1 MLLLLEYYL
10 WWEFRQ
16 YWSILRGLR
25 AQNLLRKGYFMDAES
40 IHKTLKAL
48 NLRTTNAI
56 LMKLTAIMYLHWSI
70 NGKPLRSKNPVF
82 WSNVNEFLDYIKIR
96 HKCHTLLCAASP
108 EKFFAQ
114 ISWKTA
120 QNRSKMIA
128 TLTFKGL

>member
-1 MLLLLEYYL
+1 
-10 WWEFRQ
+10 
-16 YWSILRGLR
+16 
-25 AQNLLRKGYFMDAES
+25 MDAES

-82 WSNVNEFLDYIKIR
+82 WRNVNEFLDYIKIR

-114 ISWKTA
+114 IS
-120 QNRSKMIA
+120 
-128 TLTFKGL
+128 